1 MKRVLVLA
9 AVLALLV
16 QPGLASTQALPA
28 PEFMDPVARE
38 VVAADDPVAPDP
50 GVAKTFTQGQPGP
63 QAGGMPG
70 WPIPERPI
78 PHHEPGHLSRAANY
92 STQVKQINAEGAE
105 ETVRLAGLDAL
116 LADGVIDDPL
126 AGNHRLIDKDNVLMG
141 TYPSGSP
148 ADFRLRTLDSATLS
162 EIPGSQVSFGD
173 YRAHDV
179 TAGDLSGDGV
189 DEQIAA
195 WISSQ
200 NRIYMAIGEMPGS
213 LGRTTSAP
221 AAVAHGDG
229 QIDVVV
235 RGYDSA
241 LWHCQ
246 DTGSGC
252 EGQWD
257 NPAGG
262 LLLSGPAI
270 VSRGEHEFDVFALGF
285 DDEVPPHVPV
295 VYRSHWKYEAWTPYP
310 TLDNPDNHWE
320 LVDVPGDWPP
330 LEWVG
335 PLPEL
340 PAPAAV
346 ARDGQLDLFRLG
358 PDNTLRWRHFDGAE
372 WGAWQNLDGM
382 LASGPGAVLM
392 EPDEVWVFA
401 RGVDEALWTLTY
413 RNGNWERR
421 PDGSHNWQRVELQ
434 GMPEGVTIASA
445 PTAVARGSEIAVY
458 VRGSDDQLW
467 QVEYDGSSWG
477 NWSAGDAENKSTA
490 GKLGAALQFD
500 GVDDHVETEAALT
513 GTGPF
518 AVGAWV
524 KTTATRDQV
533 IIQQRS
539 SSVYDGE
546 YQLRLQPD
554 GTVQWWTY
562 GDSQFG
568 FQVTSSGTVND
579 GNWHYVAAVREA
591 DGTGSI
597 YIDGS
602 SDRSESAPP
611 RTLVSTHVYIGADMR
626 DNQNYFEG
634 SIDEVAIFDR
644 ALSAPEITSIYNSGW
659 DALSGKVLGLHMEE
673 NPAIQGTTLADASGQ
688 GTRATLY
695 TDGILASRVGAAV
708 LPTTYDTY
716 LFAQEPGG
724 SLQQGFIAAGA
735 GGASWTRKWSWLA
748 TSWPYASYD
757 TGLVGYLDA
766 SANGWDQINDIDVE
780 TGHLWGDGREQI
792 VLAYRASATEVGVAV
807 YDVRDGFVPVQ
818 RGSSE
823 TRTGTHPKIALGNFD
838 TDAQGEIAL
847 AYVNTDAKV
856 KVFEHIGFSGRRV
869 GWNKPGGYLT
879 SAYGMDDGLCL
890 ISSIHLD
897 AGWSVRVYDDGSP
910 SGVSRCY
917 GPSSGNLYNLHND
930 GWGDRISYIEVFDNP
945 SCATSTGVI
954 SVAPTAQEV
963 LAAETPANAHVVVEI
978 LDVDR
983 ATGQLSMKAREAL
996 EIAPPWGP
1004 SPPVSG
1010 LLWYWLGSGHDG
1022 TLNIASGDFVDDG
1035 TDGTGNPIVNDEV
1048 AISWD
1053 SRGKWMNGNPTYYY
1067 GAYGAQAYV
1076 LDVDGAHIRERW
1088 SEDTGPGIL
1097 FGYLLQGNDYG
1108 GSVAIQLAAGDVD
1121 GDGWDEIVQTWPT
1134 SFNAYN
1140 WPHLWRE
1147 LQVIDVTSAL
1157 TTTSLIEGYSSW
1169 SWNDA
1174 LAVGDLD
1181 RDLKDEIVAFEA
1193 ANHNPASKI
1202 VVYELVPGETRY
1214 LDEVTDQPFD
1224 PYGYPP
1230 VLDTGDFTGDSVRV
1244 GRPSYRVQ
1252 ERVDSVLAVL
1262 NMPPKHWD
1270 MIKKPDGTYET
1281 IQILTEECWTSPYDP
1296 KCTHSLHGTI
1306 EGASSA
1312 TTVGT
1317 QRDWAISKGTEW
1329 KFSNTV
1335 LLEGSL
1341 ERSYDAGFSRTE
1353 KTITTTTF
1361 TRDTTAGYDDAIIYY
1376 GNPYKVWEYPI
1387 LGDDTGEPAGYIT
1400 VIFPDVNQ
1408 SNYPDERAGAVCDEG
1423 WYAPRHQPYNVW
1435 SYDPVGDVRFPDYLG
1450 ENEILGM
1457 TYEGTESEFRVYFE
1471 NLTEIRRTSSQ
1482 WHGISSDTGVGFEF
1496 SGSVGLNLGVVSFS
1510 KNFENRFKAY
1520 TKSNYNWE
1528 DHVTDELQASN
1539 ATYFSAYFASTPP
1552 ADHFTTK
1559 AFAYWSKAGPLVI
1572 DFQTVPGGG
1581 TTWQKY
1587 NKTDPAFILPWY
1599 GFPDPENLPYPDPNN
1614 QGAPPCGAEK
1624 QYFSRDVVVDPPFAS
1639 VGDTVTISATVRN
1652 FSRVA
1657 ANNVVVRFYRGD
1669 PDNND
1674 VVGEDTILY
1683 LDRDTGPET
1692 VSITSTV
1699 AGAGEQK
1706 IYAVIDPDDAIVE
1719 EMHDEKHIIN
1729 NNTAYGLLQI
1739 GAASY
1744 FDMGVA
1750 DEQPYDTVSYGQGGT
1765 LTVTLY
1771 VPPGNLSAVTRFD
1784 VRDARLEDVL
1794 AIGHPFEV
1802 VAFQGS
1808 DTEMWG
1814 EPIEN
1819 FSLKPGP
1826 HDPPAVITVAYD
1838 ETAIAGRDADK
1849 LRLYRQTSSGW
1860 ADATCA
1866 GYRVQRFP
1874 DDGVIAV
1881 PVCQTGT
1888 FALLDE
1894 APTQF
1899 IYLPAVFRSH

>member
-1 MKRVLVLA
+1 MKRMLVLM
-9 AVLALLV
+9 VLLALLV
-16 QPGLASTQALPA
+16 RPGLASTQALLA
-28 PEFMDPVARE
+28 PK
-38 VVAADDPVAPDP
+38 VVAADEPVAPDP
-50 GVAKTFTQGQPGP
+50 GAAKTFAQGQPEP
-63 QAGGMPG
+63 QARGMPG
-70 WPIPERPI
+70 WPIPARPI
-78 PHHEPGHLSRAANY
+78 PHHEPGHLSGAASY
-92 STQVKQINAEGAE
+92 STRVKQINAEGAE
-105 ETVRLAGLDAL
+105 ETVTLTGLDAL

-162 EIPGSQVSFGD
+162 EIPGSPVSFGD

-195 WISSQ
+195 WIDIDYQ
-200 NRIYMAIGEMPGS
+200 NRIYMSIGEMPGS

-229 QIDVVV
+229 QIDLVV

-252 EGQWD
+252 AGQWD
-257 NPAGG
+257 NRAGG

-295 VYRSHWKYEAWTPYP
+295 VYRSHWAYDAWWSYP
-310 TLDNPDNHWE
+310 TPDNPDNHWE

-346 ARDGQLDLFRLG
+346 ARDDQLDLFRLG

-413 RNGNWERR
+413 RDGDWERR
-421 PDGSHNWQRVELQ
+421 PDGSYNWQRVELQ

-467 QVEYDGSSWG
+467 RVEYDGSSWG

-490 GKLGAALQFD
+490 GKLGGALQFD
-500 GVDDHVETEAALT
+500 GVDDHVWVDYSLNRLPVTVGMWFSMTQDASYSNWPEGVYLFSNDDPNHWGFGLSVSQGENKLVVQRHDGWDYSDTVVPLNEWHHV
-513 GTGPF
+513 
-518 AVGAWV
+518 AVVYQAGGAYKLYWDGAEV
-524 KTTATRDQV
+524 MAGTTATD
-533 IIQQRS
+533 
-539 SSVYDGE
+539 
-546 YQLRLQPD
+546 PD
-554 GTVQWWTY
+554 AKDYFFIG
-562 GDSQFG
+562 GNPADP
-568 FQVTSSGTVND
+568 ND
-579 GNWHYVAAVREA
+579 KRYL
-591 DGTGSI
+591 TG
-597 YIDGS
+597 
-602 SDRSESAPP
+602 
-611 RTLVSTHVYIGADMR
+611 V
-626 DNQNYFEG
+626 
-634 SIDEVAIFDR
+634 IDEVAVFTR
-644 ALSAPEITSIYNSGW
+644 TLSTAEISATYQSGW
-659 DALSGKVLGLHMEE
+659 GSMSGMVLGLHLEE

-708 LPTTYDTY
+708 LPTTHDTY

-735 GGASWTRKWSWLA
+735 DGASWTRKWSWLETRWLDA
-748 TSWPYASYD
+748 TYD

-792 VLAYRASATEVGVAV
+792 VLAYRTSATQVGVAV

-818 RGSSE
+818 RGNSE

-856 KVFEHIGFSGRRV
+856 KVFEAVDFSGRRV
-869 GWNKPGGYLT
+869 GWNKSGGYLT
-879 SAYGMDDGLCL
+879 FVYGMGDL
-890 ISSIHLD
+890 ISSIGLD
-897 AGWSVRVYDDGSP
+897 DGWSVKVYDNWSP

-917 GPSSGNLYNLHND
+917 GPSSDNRHNLHND
-930 GWGDRISYIEVFDNP
+930 GWGDKISYIEVFDNP
-945 SCATSTGVI
+945 SCATSSGVT
-954 SVAPTAQEV
+954 SVAPTGQEV

-983 ATGQLSMKAREAL
+983 AAGQLSMKAREAL

-1004 SPPVSG
+1004 FIPDSHYSWG
-1010 LLWYWLGSGHDG
+1010 YFGSGHDR
-1022 TLNIASGDFVDDG
+1022 TLNIASGDFADDG
-1035 TDGTGNPIVNDEV
+1035 TDGAGNPIVNDEI

-1053 SRGKWMNGNPTYYY
+1053 SRGVMCTWSIPDLFY
-1067 GAYGAQAYV
+1067 GAYGAQVYV
-1076 LDVDGAHIRERW
+1076 LDVDGADIQERW
-1088 SEDTGPGIL
+1088 SKDTGHGIL
-1097 FGYLLQGNDYG
+1097 FGSRFGGTDYG
-1108 GSVAIQLAAGDVD
+1108 GSAAIQLAAGDVD
-1121 GDGWDEIVQTWPT
+1121 GDGWDEIVQTWPA

-1147 LQVIDVTSAL
+1147 LQVIDMTSAL

-1230 VLDTGDFTGDSVRV
+1230 VLDTGDFTGESVRV

-1281 IQILTEECWTSPYDP
+1281 VQILTEECWTSPYDP

-1317 QRDWAISKGTEW
+1317 KRDWAISKGTEW

-1341 ERSYDAGFSRTE
+1341 ERSYGAGFSRTE

-1400 VIFPDVNQ
+1400 VIFPDVNK

-1457 TYEGTESEFRVYFE
+1457 TYEGTESEFKVYFE
-1471 NLTEIRRTSSQ
+1471 NLTGISRTSSQ
-1482 WHGISSDTGVGFEF
+1482 WHGISRDTGVGFEF

-1528 DHVTDELQASN
+1528 DHVTDELQASD
-1539 ATYFSAYFASTPP
+1539 ATYFSAYFASTPS
-1552 ADHFTTK
+1552 ADHFATK
-1559 AFAYWSKAGPLVI
+1559 AFAYWSKAGPLVL
-1572 DFQTVPGGG
+1572 DYQTKPGTGA
-1581 TTWQKY
+1581 TWQKY
-1587 NKTDPAFILPWY
+1587 DQPDPAFILPWY
-1599 GFPDPENLPYPDPNN
+1599 GFPDPDDLPYPDPNN

-1624 QYFSRDVVVDPPFAS
+1624 QHFSHDVVVDPPFAS

-1669 PDNND
+1669 PANND
-1674 VVGEDTILY
+1674 GIGEDTILY

-1729 NNTAYGLLQI
+1729 NNMAYGLLQI

-1744 FDMGVA
+1744 VDVGVA
-1750 DEQPYDTVSYGQGGT
+1750 DEQPYDAVSYGQSGT
-1765 LTVTLY
+1765 LTVTLS

-1784 VRDARLEDVL
+1784 VRDAHLEDVL
-1794 AIGHPFEV
+1794 AVGHPFEV

-1808 DTEMWG
+1808 DTKMWG
-1814 EPIEN
+1814 EPIES

-1826 HDPPAVITVAYD
+1826 HDPPAVITVSYADTDIIGKD
-1838 ETAIAGRDADK
+1838 EANLTLFR
-1849 LRLYRQTSSGW
+1849 RLTNGHIW
-1860 ADATCA
+1860 EEATCL
-1866 GYRVQRFP
+1866 GYQIHRFP
-1874 DDGVIAV
+1874 EDNLVAV

-1894 APTQF
+1894 APQSSV
-1899 IYLPAVFRSH
+1899 YLPAVFRNY